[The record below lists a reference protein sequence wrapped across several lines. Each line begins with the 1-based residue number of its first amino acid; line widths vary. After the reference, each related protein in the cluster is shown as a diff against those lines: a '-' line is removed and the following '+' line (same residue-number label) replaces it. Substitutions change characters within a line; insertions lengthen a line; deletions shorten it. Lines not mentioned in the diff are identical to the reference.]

1 MKEIRHDWTKEEIQ
15 KFYEQSFLDLVFT
28 AQQVHRQFFNKN
40 EIEVC
45 TLLNIK
51 TGACPEDCAYCVQS
65 RHFKTDL
72 KKEKLFEV
80 DKVVAKAKAA
90 KAQGAT
96 RFCMG
101 AAWRRPPAAAMP
113 RLIEMIKEVN
123 RLGLQTCVTLGTL
136 SEDQTQELKEAG
148 LDYYNHNLDTSPE
161 YYPKIITTRTYQ
173 ERLDTLKKVRDAG
186 IKVCCG
192 GILGLGESRED
203 RVSLLQQLANLPE
216 HPESVPINHL
226 SPIKGTPLENN
237 LPLDKFEFVKTVA
250 IARILM
256 PKSYVRLSA
265 GRAAMSDELQALCF
279 VAGANSIH
287 LGEKL
292 LTVDNPAISRD
303 EQLLETLGLIGLKK
317 HQESHDSA

>member
-203 RVSLLQQLANLPE
+203 RVSFLQQLANLPE